1 MSEETQTPKNPRD
14 ALKLKLP
21 EPDVSAADPWAD
33 DVLDREQLA
42 ARLTNLIQNQSA
54 PFTFSIHGNWG
65 TGKTFLLKRWQKDL
79 EAQGFKAI
87 YFNAWEDD
95 FSADPLLAI
104 LGQMANYFKE
114 DGLKARARRAAEAA
128 VPLIR
133 ENLLGFVKAMT
144 GVTLKGAQEQSD
156 KAFLEAYLEQRDA
169 KDKLKKLLAEMSA
182 EVVAETK
189 RPMVFIIDELDRCRP
204 TFAIELLERVK
215 HIFDVPNLVFV
226 FGVNRDEL
234 CKSLESVYGE
244 IDSDV
249 YLRRFFDMEFTLPE
263 VDTKSFAGHLIEKFE
278 LANFFT
284 TLGTNANSSTYEVS
298 LLSYRKL
305 LGNIPLFWGH
315 LGLSLRDIDYC
326 VRIIALVGKNLE
338 PSYYRYAPWLLAL
351 LIPLK
356 LMNPAMYRQYI
367 QGNCLGSDV
376 MNYLDEK
383 VPHQKLGSSE
393 EWVLSQIESFLY
405 LADRRDDQSGTPV
418 ALTQLRLMANAQE
431 STPPVLTHPEHLSKR
446 TQLED
451 KEWSQQL
458 INIIGPEVSMD
469 FGAHAVGYLA
479 ELIDL
484 HQQLVRR

>member
-1 MSEETQTPKNPRD
+1 MSEETQTPKHPRD

-21 EPDVSAADPWAD
+21 ELDVSAEAPWAD

-104 LGQMANYFKE
+104 LGQMSDYFKE
-114 DGLKARARRAAEAA
+114 RGLKSLARRAAEGA

-133 ENLLGFVKAMT
+133 ENLLGVLKATT
-144 GVTLKGAQEQSD
+144 GVTLKGDHDGQD
-156 KAFLEAYLEQRDA
+156 KKAFLKAYLDQRA
-169 KDKLKKLLAEMSA
+169 TKDKLKQSLTKMSA
-182 EVVAETK
+182 AVLAATGH
-189 RPMVFIIDELDRCRP
+189 PMVFIIDELDRCRP
-204 TFAIELLERVK
+204 NFAIELLQRVK

-226 FGVNRDEL
+226 FGLNRDEL
-234 CKSLESVYGE
+234 CKSLQSVYGE

-263 VDTKSFAGHLIEKFE
+263 VDTKSFAEHLIKKFE
-278 LANFFT
+278 LAKFFT
-284 TLGTNANSSTYEVS
+284 TLGTNAKFSTYEV
-298 LLSYRKL
+298 SYRKL

-326 VRIIALVGKNLE
+326 VRMIALVGKNLE

-351 LIPLK
+351 LMPLK

-376 MNYLDEK
+376 MNYIDER
-383 VPHQKLGSSE
+383 VPHQKLGPSE

-405 LADRRDDQSGTPV
+405 LADRRDDQLGTPV
-418 ALTQLRLMANAQE
+418 ALTQLRLMADAQD
-431 STPPVLTHPEHLSKR
+431 STPPVLTHPEYLSKR
-446 TQLED
+446 IQLKD

-458 INIIGPEVSMD
+458 IDIISPEVSMD
-469 FGAHAVGYLA
+469 LGAHAVGYLA
-479 ELIDL
+479 ELIDI
-484 HQQLVRR
+484 HQELVRR

>member
-1 MSEETQTPKNPRD
+1 MSEEVRAPGNPRD

-21 EPDVSAADPWAD
+21 EPDVSAEKPWAD

-104 LGQMANYFKE
+104 LGQMSDYFKE
-114 DGLKARARRAAEAA
+114 RGLKSLARSAAEGA

-133 ENLLGFVKAMT
+133 ENLLGVLKATT
-144 GVTLKGAQEQSD
+144 GVTLKGDHDGQD
-156 KAFLEAYLEQRDA
+156 KKAFLKAYLDQRA
-169 KDKLKKLLAEMSA
+169 TKDKLKQSLTKMSA
-182 EVVAETK
+182 AVLAATGH
-189 RPMVFIIDELDRCRP
+189 PMVFIIDELDRCRP
-204 TFAIELLERVK
+204 NFAIELLERVK

-226 FGVNRDEL
+226 FGLNRDEL
-234 CKSLESVYGE
+234 CKSLQSVYGE

-263 VDTKSFAGHLIEKFE
+263 VDTKSFAEHLIKKFE
-278 LANFFT
+278 LAKFFT
-284 TLGTNANSSTYEVS
+284 TLGTNANSSTYEV
-298 LLSYRKL
+298 SYRKL

-326 VRIIALVGKNLE
+326 VRMIALVGKNLE

-351 LIPLK
+351 LMPLK

-367 QGNCLGSDV
+367 QGNRRGSEV
-376 MNYLDEK
+376 MDYIDEK
-383 VPHQKLGSSE
+383 VPHQALDSPAADA
-393 EWVLSQIESFLY
+393 LDFIEGIVY
-405 LADRRDDQSGTPV
+405 RADKRDDVSEGS
-418 ALTQLRLMANAQE
+418 ALAQLKLIAAGQE
-431 STPPVLTHPEHLSKR
+431 STRPEYLSKR
-446 TQLED
+446 TQQADKNRSQEFIRVIED
-451 KEWSQQL
+451 REH
-458 INIIGPEVSMD
+458 IAPPANG
-469 FGAHAVGYLA
+469 VGKLA
-479 ELIDL
+479 ELIDM
-484 HQQLVRR
+484 HQEFVRR

>member
-1 MSEETQTPKNPRD
+1 MSEEVRAPGNPRD

-21 EPDVSAADPWAD
+21 EPDVSAKEPWAD

-42 ARLTNLIQNQSA
+42 ARLTNLIRNQSA
-54 PFTFSIHGNWG
+54 PLTFSIHGNWG

-95 FSADPLLAI
+95 FCDDPLLAI
-104 LGQMANYFKE
+104 LGQMSEYFKE
-114 DGLKARARRAAEAA
+114 DGLKALARRAAEVA

-133 ENLLGFVKAMT
+133 ENALGVLKATT
-144 GVTLKGAQEQSD
+144 GVTPKVNQDQGE
-156 KAFLEAYLEQRDA
+156 KVFLEAYLEQRST
-169 KDKLKKLLAEMSA
+169 KEKLKKRLAKMSA
-182 EVVAETK
+182 KVADETK
-189 RPMVFIIDELDRCRP
+189 HPMVFIIDELDRCRP

-226 FGVNRDEL
+226 FGLNRDEL
-234 CKSLESVYGE
+234 SKSLQSVYGE

-263 VDTKSFAGHLIEKFE
+263 VDTKSFAEHLIKNFE

-284 TLGTNANSSTYEVS
+284 TLGTNANFSTYKG
-298 LLSYRKL
+298 SYPKL
-305 LGNIPLFWGH
+305 LGGIPLFWGH

-326 VRIIALVGKNLE
+326 VRTIALVGKNLE

-376 MNYLDEK
+376 MNYIDEK

-393 EWVLSQIESFLY
+393 ESVLNQIESYLY
-405 LADRRDDQSGTPV
+405 RADKRDDKSGTPV
-418 ALTQLRLMANAQE
+418 ALTQLRLIVNAQE

-446 TQLED
+446 TQQKD
-451 KEWSQQL
+451 KKWSQQL
-458 INIIGPEVSMD
+458 INIISPEVSMAFQED
-469 FGAHAVGYLA
+469 EVGYLA

-484 HQQLVRR
+484 HQELGRR

>member
-1 MSEETQTPKNPRD
+1 MSEEVRAPGNPRD

-21 EPDVSAADPWAD
+21 ELDVSAEAPWAD

-65 TGKTFLLKRWQKDL
+65 TGKAFLLKRWQRDL

-95 FSADPLLAI
+95 FCDDPLLAI
-104 LGQMANYFKE
+104 LGQMSEYFKE
-114 DGLKARARRAAEAA
+114 DGLKALARRAAEVA

-133 ENLLGFVKAMT
+133 ENALGVLKATT
-144 GVTLKGAQEQSD
+144 GVTPEVNQDQGK
-156 KAFLEAYLEQRDA
+156 KVFLEAYLEQRST
-169 KDKLKKLLAEMSA
+169 KEKLKKRLAKMSA
-182 EVVAETK
+182 KVADETK
-189 RPMVFIIDELDRCRP
+189 HPMVFIIDELDRCRP

-226 FGVNRDEL
+226 FGLNRDEL
-234 CKSLESVYGE
+234 CKSLQSVYGE

-263 VDTKSFAGHLIEKFE
+263 VDTKSFAEHLIKKFE
-278 LANFFT
+278 LAKFFT
-284 TLGTNANSSTYEVS
+284 TLSTNANSSTYEV
-298 LLSYRKL
+298 SYRKL

-326 VRIIALVGKNLE
+326 ERMIALVGKNLE

-356 LMNPAMYRQYI
+356 LMNPAMYRQYV
-367 QGNCLGSDV
+367 QGNRRGSDV
-376 MNYLDEK
+376 MNYIDEK

-405 LADRRDDQSGTPV
+405 LADRRDDQLGTPV
-418 ALTQLRLMANAQE
+418 ALTQLTLMADAQE
-431 STPPVLTHPEHLSKR
+431 SAPPVLTHPEYLSKR
-446 TQLED
+446 TQLKD
-451 KEWSQQL
+451 KEWS
-458 INIIGPEVSMD
+458 
-469 FGAHAVGYLA
+469 
-479 ELIDL
+479 
-484 HQQLVRR
+484 